1 MTCSAMAEHERIIMS
16 KYTEEFKRNALER
29 MKEVGIT
36 KASRELKVAHCTI
49 YRWCQEMEGRAS
61 ETEDPPADL
70 DAAIEKTI
78 ADEQPPPEANSAQE
92 TPNES
97 SGCSDTIATAM
108 ALLVIENTH
117 LREVIKHLRDTISG
131 LTDHGLI

>member
-1 MTCSAMAEHERIIMS
+1 MTCSAMAEYERIIMS

-78 ADEQPPPEANSAQE
+78 ADEQPLPEANSAQE

-97 SGCSDTIATAM
+97 SDCGDTIATAM

-131 LTDHGLI
+131 LTDHSLI